1 MGKLTI
7 DEIIGHCKRKAE
19 QYERLFGKERLETTP
34 LISSTIKEYWEHRQV
49 AEYLKKLKEYED
61 LEERLNK
68 IYGDCDGLL
77 ESMVELLEEHSGVD
91 IPDDTVKVLLIT
103 NESVDFYKKCKSL
116 EEQGRLIK
124 LPCKVGDTVYLI
136 DRDENNKFKVYEGK
150 WKRVSLVQASK
161 DGSFN
166 LCGEISYDMYD
177 CFYDDGRIMSQN
189 TYVGQE
195 HTKIGEVVFFTKSEA
210 EAKLKELRG
219 EENGIRRQMR

>member
-1 MGKLTI
+1 M
-7 DEIIGHCKRKAE
+7 
-19 QYERLFGKERLETTP
+19 ERLTDKNVVGKYFYPKCFE
-34 LISSTIKEYWEHRQV
+34 K
-49 AEYLKKLKEYED
+49 
-61 LEERLNK
+61 
-68 IYGDCDGLL
+68 CDGLGASSKCDNC
-77 ESMVELLEEHSGVD
+77 EFMTS
-91 IPDDTVKVLLIT
+91 IC
-103 NESVDFYKKCKSL
+103 KKLGKYEDL

-210 EAKLKELRG
+210 EAKLEELG
-219 EENGIRRQMR
+219 GVEDEG